1 MQAFVN
7 VLHLMFLIE
16 SLTEPGAH
24 LFYQGGWAANP
35 RDPPVCF
42 VSSGIVAYYTNIYL
56 FVCLFIFFFV
66 GTGDLNSSCLCGR
79 QLPVESSLAPSS
91 ILVFVVTMAYKLT
104 SSE

>member
-24 LFYQGGWAANP
+24 LFCHSGWAAKP

-56 FVCLFIFFFV
+56 FVCLFFFC
-66 GTGDLNSSCLCGR
+66 GHWGSKLKSSCLCGR
-79 QLPVESSLAPSS
+79 QLPVEPSLAPSAV
-91 ILVFVVTMAYKLT
+91 LVFVATMAYKLT